1 MLRSKLVPKT
11 KEIFYHHQMENRKLN
26 KIVDLLRDQLK
37 SEELII
43 LESQLADH
51 ASSEKSFIA
60 SKPVSTISAF
70 GKKIT
75 VREGGESRT
84 FEMDPWDAL
93 KEYQAQKKNWLF
105 GYLGYDLKDYIE
117 DLRSTHPSSDQIPD
131 YYFMEPSILITVE
144 KGEINSVLGK
154 VPRGEIESK
163 KVNTGMF
170 ESMYYDIEE
179 EEYVEKVVKIK
190 EMIREGDFYELNFSY
205 PITGTFKG
213 DAYGLY
219 QKMREINPV
228 PFGSF
233 IQIPEVKI
241 CCSSPERFLK
251 KTGNRI
257 LSEPIKGTSAR
268 SLEPLAD
275 EAQKVLLMN
284 EKNRAENLMIVDL
297 VRHDLSAVAKTGSV
311 RVSKL
316 YDIQTFGTVHQ
327 LISAVEAEVEDHV
340 NPVDI
345 VKACFP
351 MGSMTGAPKIKVMNT
366 IDKLETYRRGIYS
379 GAIGYFN
386 PDGDFDFNVVIRTAI
401 VQNNS
406 YIYPVGGAITSDSDP
421 VNEWEETKIKSAMIR
436 NVLAKN
442 GIESK

>member
-1 MLRSKLVPKT
+1 
-11 KEIFYHHQMENRKLN
+11 MENKKLN
-26 KIVDLLRDQLK
+26 DIVDFLRDQLK

-43 LESQLADH
+43 LESQFADH
-51 ASSEKSFIA
+51 ASSELSYIA
-60 SKPVSTISAF
+60 SKPVSSISAF
-70 GKKIT
+70 GNKIT
-75 VREGGESRT
+75 IREDGDTRI
-84 FEMDPWDAL
+84 FEMAPWDAL

-117 DLRSTHPSSDQIPD
+117 KLRSTHPSSDQIPD
-131 YYFMEPSILITVE
+131 YYFMEPSLLLKVE
-144 KGEINSVLGK
+144 KGGIKTILGRIPEGNTEEEILSTGL
-154 VPRGEIESK
+154 IESM
-163 KVNTGMF
+163 NSEM
-170 ESMYYDIEE
+170 EE
-179 EEYVEKVVKIK
+179 EEYVKKVLMIK

-205 PITGTFKG
+205 PITGNYKG
-213 DAYGLY
+213 DPYWLY
-219 QKMREINPV
+219 QKMRDINPV

-233 IQIPEVKI
+233 IQIPGLSI
-241 CCSSPERFLK
+241 CCASPERFLK
-251 KTGNRI
+251 KKGNRI

-275 EAQKVLLMN
+275 EIQKELLMN

-340 NPVDI
+340 NPVEI

-366 IDKLETYRRGIYS
+366 IDELETYRRGIYS

-421 VNEWEETKIKSAMIR
+421 VNEWEETKIKSVMIR

-442 GIESK
+442 GIDSK